1 MNLWLIYACKI
12 VGSKN
17 TFNILEVIFIDC
29 FCTLFVDSF
38 SDKEDDI
45 ESVTKLFFTLAKF
58 IFKIY
63 HRILDYF

>member
-1 MNLWLIYACKI
+1 MNLWLIYTCKI

-45 ESVTKLFFTLAKF
+45 ESVTKI
-58 IFKIY
+58 IF
-63 HRILDYF
+63 YFSKVYF

>member
-1 MNLWLIYACKI
+1 MNLWLIYTCKI

-45 ESVTKLFFTLAKF
+45 ESVT
-58 IFKIY
+58 
-63 HRILDYF
+63 